1 PQSLVNLTPG
11 TTARRREGMPP
22 QSSDHR
28 QGLHV
33 TSRGR
38 LALALLLATAV
49 PPACAG
55 FDFTTVVHR
64 AERLAAHRWKEPPNN
79 VPDWL
84 LKLSYDQFRDIRFRP
99 EQAIW
104 RDRKL
109 AFEVQLFHPGLY
121 YNRTV
126 AISLVEKDKVTPLAF
141 SPTLFDYGQNDF

>member
-1 PQSLVNLTPG
+1 VGQGARPSLPSGDVTLASILEKQSPCHDTPGPGRLATSRKLDDLPCNPFSPGRQDRTHARLDAPQPLVNLTPG

-64 AERLAAHRWKEPPNN
+64 AERLAAHRVQEPPN
-79 VPDWL
+79 
-84 LKLSYDQFRDIRFRP
+84 
-99 EQAIW
+99 
-104 RDRKL
+104 
-109 AFEVQLFHPGLY
+109 
-121 YNRTV
+121 
-126 AISLVEKDKVTPLAF
+126 
-141 SPTLFDYGQNDF
+141 